1 MPTLSRMKNFL
12 RNIFGPRRND
22 LELDAEVHGYLDLLA
37 EEKMRQGMNP
47 DEARRTARIELGGVE
62 QVKEQVREARAGA
75 WLDFL
80 LQDLRYG
87 ARMLR
92 KSPGFTAVAVLTLAL
107 GIGANTAIF
116 SVVQGVLLAPL
127 PYSQPDRL
135 VIVLESNQR
144 FPQDAISYPNFQDW
158 QRSARSFEQMAAVM
172 GAQGFNLTSPG
183 APEHVDGDRISSGFF
198 NTLGVKLALGREFS
212 PLEDRQGG
220 SPAVIISNRL
230 WRNRFGGRQDVL
242 GQSVIVDGVDCS
254 VVGVIPPRF
263 HFVSLQ
269 ADVYM
274 PLGQYNPIILD
285 ARGGHDDM
293 FSVARLKPGVSI
305 AQARAEMSAIQGHL
319 DQLYPEEDA
328 GLGTYLSPLKQ
339 ELVGDVRGT
348 LLLLLS
354 AVGLVLLIACA
365 NVANLLLARSASRSR
380 EVAVRSALGAAR
392 SRIVQQLV
400 TESLLLSLIGGGLGL
415 VFAKWGV
422 SLVLAAIPE
431 TLPRAENIGVN
442 SSVLFFAFGVSI
454 AVGILFGLAP
464 ALKTSKIDLLAS
476 LKEGARGSTGA
487 HHRAQGALVIV
498 QMALTLVLLVSAGL
512 LLRTIRH
519 LWQTNPGFDTQ
530 HVIAFKVGLSPSTT
544 KTGANVRASYLQLL
558 DRIRAIPGVQAA
570 DFTMLVPLT
579 SDDNDTPFWIG
590 SEKPAVVQNAPRMLV
605 FDTGPDYIRT
615 MGIPLLRGRFF
626 TRDDTTSSP
635 CVAVIDNVFAQKYF
649 ASSDPL
655 GQAITFG
662 WAAAPWGPCRIVG
675 VVGHVKH
682 WGLGSPGTSTEAQS
696 YYPLYQSPDKLWP
709 LVLSHLQIIVRT
721 PLSAATV
728 LPTIKT
734 AVYGSGGDQTVYD
747 VRTMQQIASESM
759 SPQRFPMILL
769 GAFAGLALLLA
780 SVGIYGVISYSMTQ
794 RVHEIGIRMALG
806 AEKRHVFRMVI
817 GQGLRLALVGIAS
830 GTVAAV
836 ILTRFLSSF
845 SQLLYGVSASDPLT
859 FLAVSLALTAVAI
872 LACYVPARRAIRID
886 PMVALRHE

>member
-1 MPTLSRMKNFL
+1 
-12 RNIFGPRRND
+12 
-22 LELDAEVHGYLDLLA
+22 
-37 EEKMRQGMNP
+37 
-47 DEARRTARIELGGVE
+47 
-62 QVKEQVREARAGA
+62 
-75 WLDFL
+75 
-80 LQDLRYG
+80 
-87 ARMLR
+87 
-92 KSPGFTAVAVLTLAL
+92 
-107 GIGANTAIF
+107 
-116 SVVQGVLLAPL
+116 
-127 PYSQPDRL
+127 
-135 VIVLESNQR
+135 
-144 FPQDAISYPNFQDW
+144 
-158 QRSARSFEQMAAVM
+158 MAAVM
-172 GAQGFNLTSPG
+172 GAQGFDLTGPG
-183 APEHVDGDRISSGFF
+183 TPEHLEGDRISAGFF
-198 NTLGVKLALGREFS
+198 NTLGVNLALGREFS

-220 SPAVIISNRL
+220 SPVVVISNRL
-230 WRNRFGGRQDVL
+230 WRNRFGGRRDVL
-242 GQSVIVDGVDCS
+242 GQSVVIDGVACS
-254 VVGVIPPRF
+254 MVGVAPPGF
-263 HFVSLQ
+263 HFVSEHGDL
-269 ADVYM
+269 YM

-285 ARGGHDDM
+285 ARGAHDDM
-293 FSVARLKPGVSI
+293 YSVARLKPGVSI
-305 AQARAEMSAIQGHL
+305 AQARAEMSALQDHL
-319 DQLYPEEDA
+319 DQLYPEVDA
-328 GLGTYLSPLKQ
+328 GLGTYVSPLKQ

-365 NVANLLLARSASRSR
+365 NVANLLLAHSAARSR
-380 EVAVRSALGAAR
+380 EFAVRSALGAAR
-392 SRIVQQLV
+392 KRIVQQLV
-400 TESLLLSLIGGGLGL
+400 TESVLLSLIGGGLGL

-422 SLVLAAIPE
+422 SLVLAAIPQ
-431 TLPRAENIGVN
+431 TLPRTENIGVN
-442 SSVLFFAFGVSI
+442 FSVLLFALGVSI

-476 LKEGARGSTGA
+476 LKEGARGSTST

-512 LLRTIRH
+512 LLRTVRH

-530 HVIAFKVGLSPSTT
+530 HVIAFKVGLSPSMT

-579 SDDNDTPFWIG
+579 NDDNDTPFWIG

-605 FDTGPDYIRT
+605 FDTGPDYLRT

-626 TRDDTTSSP
+626 TRDDTTASP

-649 ASSDPL
+649 AGSDPL
-655 GQAITFG
+655 GQTITFG
-662 WAAAPWGPCRIVG
+662 WAAAPWGPCAIVG

-709 LVLSHLQIIVRT
+709 LVLSYLQIIVRT
-721 PLSAATV
+721 PLNAATV
-728 LPTIKT
+728 LPAVET
-734 AVYGSGGDQTVYD
+734 AVYGASSDQTIYD

-759 SPQRFPMILL
+759 SSQRFPMILL
-769 GAFAGLALLLA
+769 GAFAVLALLLA

-817 GQGLRLALVGIAS
+817 GRGLRLALIGIAS
-830 GTVAAV
+830 GTVAAL
-836 ILTRFLSSF
+836 ILTRILSSF

-859 FLAVSLALTAVAI
+859 FFAVSLALTAVAI
-872 LACYVPARRAIRID
+872 LACYIPARRAMRVD